1 VIQDNLPRLLG
12 LHNLSARD
20 ASEHLNISQVALSAI
35 STGKRKPSLDTL
47 MTLAG
52 FFGVSADRLLTASF
66 EDLLTNELCDGD
78 RYRRVEERLRPG
90 YDAIMRGEV
99 VEITTG
105 KADRRTKRPRKDS

>member
-1 VIQDNLPRLLG
+1 MIQDNLPRLLG
-12 LHNLSARD
+12 LHDLSARE

-47 MTLAG
+47 MTLSG
-52 FFGVSADRLLTASF
+52 FFEVPADRLMTARF
-66 EDLLTNELCDGD
+66 EDLLTKELCDQE

-99 VEITTG
+99 VDITTG
-105 KADRRTKRPRKDS
+105 KPDASTKSARKDD